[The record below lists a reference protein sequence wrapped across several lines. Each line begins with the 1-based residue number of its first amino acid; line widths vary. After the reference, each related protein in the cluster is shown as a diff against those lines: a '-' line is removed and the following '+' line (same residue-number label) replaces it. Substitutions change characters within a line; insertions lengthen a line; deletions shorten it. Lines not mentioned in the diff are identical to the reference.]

1 MSHPLNPPPPC
12 SNMAHHKSTSW
23 DILGMCCHPGFP
35 SYLHPVIMGSGI
47 CWKGGQGVG
56 HGNRAGVFLYFE
68 SVPLVGKTSLAGP
81 EIVLRIWLHYVTVT
95 WEPTWKPADQP
106 TLSKETTIIFQK
118 KYHGI
123 LTYVN
128 CYIVFT
134 NILYQDN
141 TRIDGWSMVWICIPT
156 PRPSKICPQ
165 TRKSRTKISHSVL
178 GVDLFVFVM
187 PLNIQEDLLL
197 CNNRKKCQ
205 SAYSWSCISRFCSF
219 LQVAF
224 QE

>member
-1 MSHPLNPPPPC
+1 MNVNLSPASVDNRLLVKYFLRDMQMVSASQLDSCFVSFSTASSYRAPALPKIYSTNSTSWDILWLSAHVPPSEPPPPC

-47 CWKGGQGVG
+47 CWKGGWQGVG

-118 KYHGI
+118 KMSR
-123 LTYVN
+123 N
-128 CYIVFT
+128 FYIGELHIFFT
-134 NILYQDN
+134 
-141 TRIDGWSMVWICIPT
+141 
-156 PRPSKICPQ
+156 
-165 TRKSRTKISHSVL
+165 
-178 GVDLFVFVM
+178 
-187 PLNIQEDLLL
+187 
-197 CNNRKKCQ
+197 
-205 SAYSWSCISRFCSF
+205 ISR
-219 LQVAF
+219 
-224 QE
+224 

>member
-1 MSHPLNPPPPC
+1 MNVNLSPASVDNRLLVKYFLRDMQMVSASQLDSCFVSFSTASSHTEPPPPKIYSTNSTSWDILWLSAHVPPSEPPPPC

-47 CWKGGQGVG
+47 CWKGGAGVE

-118 KYHGI
+118 KMSR
-123 LTYVN
+123 N
-128 CYIVFT
+128 FYIGELHIFFT
-134 NILYQDN
+134 
-141 TRIDGWSMVWICIPT
+141 
-156 PRPSKICPQ
+156 
-165 TRKSRTKISHSVL
+165 
-178 GVDLFVFVM
+178 
-187 PLNIQEDLLL
+187 
-197 CNNRKKCQ
+197 
-205 SAYSWSCISRFCSF
+205 ISR
-219 LQVAF
+219 
-224 QE
+224 